1 MQNNHHTQKNT
12 PLGIHNNIIHHP
24 YNYNPNNHLHTVQTN
39 IPQHNLHQPHFAQQ
53 NVNQQHVNQIN
64 HQHNLVTTQHYLH
77 PANYQPGNLL
87 TT

>member
-1 MQNNHHTQKNT
+1 MHNNHHTQNNV

-24 YNYNPNNHLHTVQTN
+24 YNYNTNNYLHTGQHN
-39 IPQHNLHQPHFAQQ
+39 IPQQHFTQQ

-64 HQHNLVTTQHYLH
+64 HQHNLVTTQHYVH